1 VTTPNGYTPIYN
13 GTFNADDRLVAP
25 WFIPGWEVQN
35 KVNIPAN
42 QSNLFGPG
50 FPTNL
55 SFVNITGNYFDSNSS
70 GLAGYLTLMMSDNIT
85 VADTINSVTT
95 YYRMP
100 ARLTGTMN
108 QPTPYAYNQWG
119 SGQLYLR
126 AGFLDIEVFATDQT
140 ASGVTITTDSGNPLF
155 YFVIEHFLGGRT
167 YHIQVPTAD
176 APGPVDIESLIVAGT
191 VKPYKYD
198 PVFPMSNMWTPEEP
212 YNEIGPYSGF

>member
-1 VTTPNGYTPIYN
+1 VTTPSSYFPSYN

-25 WFIPGWEVQN
+25 WWIPGWTDQN
-35 KVNIPAN
+35 PINIPAN
-42 QSNLFGPG
+42 SNNLFGPG

-55 SFVNITGNYFDSNSS
+55 AFVNITGNYFDSNSS
-70 GLAGYLTLMMSDNIT
+70 GIAGYLTLMMSDGIT
-85 VADTINSVTT
+85 VADTVNSVTS

-126 AGFLDIEVFATDQT
+126 QGFLDIEVFATDQT
-140 ASGVTITTDSGNPLF
+140 ASGVTITTDSGNALY
-155 YFVIEHFLGGRT
+155 YFVIEHFIGGRS
-167 YHIQVPTAD
+167 YHIQVPASD
-176 APGPVDIESLIVAGT
+176 SPGPVDIESLIVAGT
-191 VKPYKYD
+191 VQPFKYD

-212 YNEIGPYSGF
+212 YNQIGPYSGF